1 MDDMLKG
8 KKKNNTKCV
17 SMALNHS
24 FSASCQTGTVVE
36 NTVKHNG
43 PKSVIGAELPA
54 GPLEGPLEPPLNLW
68 NTLDG
73 H

>member
-1 MDDMLKG
+1 
-8 KKKNNTKCV
+8 
-17 SMALNHS
+17 MALNHS